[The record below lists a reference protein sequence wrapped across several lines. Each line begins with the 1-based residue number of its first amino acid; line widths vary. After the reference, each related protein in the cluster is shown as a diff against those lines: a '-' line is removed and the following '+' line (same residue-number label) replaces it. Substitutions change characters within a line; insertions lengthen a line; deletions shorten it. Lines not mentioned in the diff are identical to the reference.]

1 MLAPEAQPSTRFAAL
16 LWGHLLPSM
25 PVRHHAVALRRRE
38 LLELLVSLHHLVTL
52 IRRQTSPACIVVL
65 QFIAPSLR

>member
-1 MLAPEAQPSTRFAAL
+1 MLAPEAQLSTGFAAL
-16 LWGHLLPSM
+16 LGGHLLPSM
-25 PVRHHAVALRRRE
+25 PIRHHAIALRWWE

-65 QFIAPSLR
+65 QFIAPSLG